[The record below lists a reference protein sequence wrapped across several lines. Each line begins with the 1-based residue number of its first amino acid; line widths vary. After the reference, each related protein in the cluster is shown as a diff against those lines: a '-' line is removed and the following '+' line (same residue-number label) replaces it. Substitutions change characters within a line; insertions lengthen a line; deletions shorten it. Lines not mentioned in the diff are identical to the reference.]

1 MLAFFRDRIEPLG
14 LGWGWGE
21 KNSQN
26 QLLLRG
32 SLLAAG
38 GISFIDQIP
47 TGKGH
52 LLIKNHVPLD
62 RDSSWWAGG
71 GDRRPGF
78 IYEAATNF
86 FHLQWSSWY
95 LLFTSV
101 K

>member
-1 MLAFFRDRIEPLG
+1 MLTFFRDRIEPLG

-21 KNSQN
+21 KNSWN

-38 GISFIDQIP
+38 CISFVDQIP
-47 TGKGH
+47 TGRGH

-71 GDRRPGF
+71 GDGRPGF
-78 IYEAATNF
+78 IHEVATNLHCAHWQVSLYF
-86 FHLQWSSWY
+86 LMS
-95 LLFTSV
+95 
-101 K
+101 